1 MYSCVLVE
9 DPMMFG
15 VKICKNT
22 EDKKGAKTFLQQ
34 CTVYCQ
40 GKLYTGISHE
50 GKLEQSTINC

>member
-9 DPMMFG
+9 DPMMFS

-22 EDKKGAKTFLQQ
+22 EDQKGAKTFLQQ

-50 GKLEQSTINC
+50 QSTINC